1 MYPTYQLPFSFKV
14 GSLGA
19 DSHYGG
25 TIPMTKPT
33 EEKAPLYSDHEG
45 RPNNCKN
52 VHVIDGSILNY
63 LPAKNFTKKIMVNSF
78 RIADTL

>member
-1 MYPTYQLPFSFKV
+1 
-14 GSLGA
+14 
-19 DSHYGG
+19 
-25 TIPMTKPT
+25 MTKPT
-33 EEKAPLYSDHEG
+33 QEKAPLYSDHEG